1 MLAGSQLT
9 LDDAIAA
16 GEQGMQS
23 CTDKAEELGFDT
35 KAAREF
41 VLHYLQ
47 MHGSTAGEDLVDAA
61 ERTGRPDLRGHDQRC
76 WGGVFSSLVR
86 AHRIHCLRSDLPRKR
101 GHGTSGGKLW
111 AILQ

>member
-1 MLAGSQLT
+1 MTAQMT
-9 LDDAIAA
+9 IDQAIAA
-16 GEQGMQS
+16 GEQAMQS

-61 ERTGRPDLRGHDQRC
+61 ERTGRPDLIAHDARA
-76 WGGVFSSLVR
+76 WGGVFASLSGR
-86 AHRIHCLRSDLPRKR
+86 RIHCLRSDLPRKR